1 MYLDEVKPRTQP
13 AVGHCGE
20 TVDSDAPASLPGGKW
35 QSFPNSRIS
44 HHGAAC
50 CEIAH
55 AWLLAFDFAQLNG
68 GNRLAGP
75 RWMREHSTWG
85 PTAWPVHWCE
95 AVDAKVV
102 DCGVHAAMAHEAFTA
117 RGLTAFVPSSSSATA
132 RMQPPRGGG
141 TGARRA
147 CRTTGSTARPSI
159 MKAMPS

>member
-13 AVGHCGE
+13 ASGHCGE
-20 TVDSDAPASLPGGKW
+20 TVDSHAPASLPGGKW
-35 QSFPNSRIS
+35 QTFPNSRIS

-85 PTAWPVHWCE
+85 PTAGRSIGARQSMPRWSI
-95 AVDAKVV
+95 A
-102 DCGVHAAMAHEAFTA
+102 AFT
-117 RGLTAFVPSSSSATA
+117 LPW
-132 RMQPPRGGG
+132 RM
-141 TGARRA
+141 RRSRRVA
-147 CRTTGSTARPSI
+147 
-159 MKAMPS
+159 